1 METTHTQDIKNAAAT
16 VIGANALIQTYIN
29 TILGTPDINLSSITF
44 SDANKHVVADLP
56 AHQLTARTHAESYF
70 SGATSINAQ
79 VEITLSDII
88 GFAVYFKSR
97 YDSLLA
103 LAGPDG
109 NPQGPDLTKFNE
121 GLQGLINDITK
132 KENNCATIVNALAD
146 FTKLIQADER
156 NFQAVEN
163 IIKATLDGDNGDI
176 KQLQDAIGAINSALN
191 KDNGMI
197 AGGALMELGGI
208 LMIVVGVVCEIET
221 FGVATALVVGGLAV
235 TGGGIALQ
243 VVAGKDISAKLTELR
258 DRTVQLSTDLRIAAC
273 LINASRNVSAI
284 VNSIENAI
292 IAIQNLQAGWSGLK
306 GDLQQITDA
315 LNAGKGDEG
324 TTWLITDLNAA
335 YADWEIAKDLAVK
348 LQSNG
353 RLEVQHSNPVNYPTP
368 A

>member
-1 METTHTQDIKNAAAT
+1 
-16 VIGANALIQTYIN
+16 
-29 TILGTPDINLSSITF
+29 
-44 SDANKHVVADLP
+44 
-56 AHQLTARTHAESYF
+56 
-70 SGATSINAQ
+70 
-79 VEITLSDII
+79 
-88 GFAVYFKSR
+88 
-97 YDSLLA
+97 
-103 LAGPDG
+103 
-109 NPQGPDLTKFNE
+109 
-121 GLQGLINDITK
+121 
-132 KENNCATIVNALAD
+132 
-146 FTKLIQADER
+146 
-156 NFQAVEN
+156 
-163 IIKATLDGDNGDI
+163 
-176 KQLQDAIGAINSALN
+176 LN